1 MAKPSDSGWHREL
14 KATGVESTA
23 HGSLAPKYKRHP
35 PPLRRPTRGLNVS
48 ISLLILAVIVLLT
61 QRKNNGAHFSVGGSK
76 LPQEYVICTRGKNVY
91 TVPEVGGVG
100 ATECLVIRDKE
111 VVDTGGIARIRRKYE
126 NDAREDQ
133 TILSKSLPIY
143 HLPMGYTITPGWTDA
158 HCHPLMYG
166 YYEQLPLRGSKTIQE
181 VVNRVEEF
189 VKTSGIPDSGWVEGM
204 GWDQNLWPGGAFPT
218 AADLNVS
225 PLLRNVPISLARID
239 VHAEWVSQA
248 VLDLMGPLPDH
259 VEGGQIIRDAQGSP
273 TGIFLDNAID
283 LVNTVKPKWSD
294 TQRTTYLQRVTR
306 DALSK
311 GLTGLHDA
319 QAFKDDV
326 EFYRKMGEQGKLGL
340 RFNLM
345 VTCPEAASCG
355 VDDFHMVD
363 NAADGRLNI
372 KAVKLFA
379 DGALGSGGAA
389 LLEDYSDQPGW
400 KGFLLKPEE
409 QWKPLIKRWYDH
421 GWQVNVHAIGD
432 RANKVVIDAM
442 EYAIDLNTSSG
453 KERRLR
459 IEHAQI
465 MRPEDL
471 RRAVGLGII
480 GSYQPTHA
488 TSDMWYAEKRLGK
501 ERLKGAYAW
510 KTYLNLGGR
519 IALGSDFPVE
529 SIDPLKGFYAA
540 VTRLSEEGD
549 SPHGKGGWYPEER
562 LSREETLR
570 GMTIDAAYA
579 SFSNLTGSLTPGKR
593 FDAVIWDDDLMSV
606 DVDEMLG
613 VRVKATIIDG
623 EVVFGQ
629 LNLEKV

>member
-1 MAKPSDSGWHREL
+1 
-14 KATGVESTA
+14 
-23 HGSLAPKYKRHP
+23 YKRHP

-61 QRKNNGAHFSVGGSK
+61 QRKNNGAHFSVGGRN
-76 LPQEYVICTRGKNVY
+76 LPQDYIICTRGKNVY

-111 VVDTGGIARIRRKYE
+111 VIDTGGIARIRRKYE

-143 HLPMGYTITPGWTDA
+143 HLPMGYTITPGLTDA

-225 PLLRNVPISLARID
+225 PLLRNIPVSLARID
-239 VHAEWVSQA
+239 VHAEWVSQS

-259 VEGGQIIRDAQGSP
+259 VEGGQIVRDAQGNP
-273 TGIFLDNAID
+273 TGVFLDNAID
-283 LVNTVKPKWSD
+283 LVNAVKPKWSD
-294 TQRTTYLQRVTR
+294 TQRTTYLHRVTR

-311 GLTGLHDA
+311 GLTCLHDA
-319 QAFKDDV
+319 QAFKDDA
-326 EFYRKMGEQGKLGL
+326 EFYKKMGEQGRLGL

-345 VTCPEAASCG
+345 VTCGEAASCG
-355 VDDFHMVD
+355 VDDFDMVD
-363 NAADGRLNI
+363 NAAGI
-372 KAVKLFA
+372 Y
-379 DGALGSGGAA
+379 
-389 LLEDYSDQPGW
+389 LLTGLW
-400 KGFLLKPEE
+400 V
-409 QWKPLIKRWYDH
+409 
-421 GWQVNVHAIGD
+421 QVNVHAIGD

-471 RRAVGLGII
+471 KRAVGLGII

-540 VTRLSEEGD
+540 VTRLSEEGN

-562 LSREETLR
+562 LSREEALR

-606 DVDEMLG
+606 DVDEMLR

-629 LNLEKV
+629 L